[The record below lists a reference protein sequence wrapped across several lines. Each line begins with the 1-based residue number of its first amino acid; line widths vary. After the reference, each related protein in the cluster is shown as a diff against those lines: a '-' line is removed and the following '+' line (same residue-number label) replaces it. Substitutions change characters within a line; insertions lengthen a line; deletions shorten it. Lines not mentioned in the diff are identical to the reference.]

1 MESSIRS
8 SQISVSKMDEDL
20 VHASAAYNA
29 AARREYY
36 LRTRK
41 LKGRTHG
48 SQPPLHPHKTRA
60 QRQAERRRQQE
71 AKIAELKGRLKR
83 LQEVLAAEVKQAKAR
98 SGVKTPKTETKTTG
112 STHNGSSSK
121 PEHLSASQKAKKAKE
136 DKKRREKNKDLSLDE
151 QVKSLTQ
158 RIKTIQE
165 RIAKM
170 RKDGS
175 VGARRHT
182 AK

>member
-1 MESSIRS
+1 MG
-8 SQISVSKMDEDL
+8 EDL
-20 VHASAAYNA
+20 EHASAAYNA
-29 AARREYY
+29 AKRREYY

-48 SQPPLHPHKTRA
+48 SDNPLHPHKKRA

-71 AKIAELKGRLKR
+71 AKIAELKGRLKK

-98 SGVKTPKTETKTTG
+98 SGVKTSKTETKTTG
-112 STHNGSSSK
+112 SSNGTSNSK
-121 PEHLSASQKAKKAKE
+121 PEHLTSAQKAKKAKE

-170 RKDGS
+170 RKNGS

-182 AK
+182 SK

>member
-1 MESSIRS
+1 MAE
-8 SQISVSKMDEDL
+8 EL
-20 VHASAAYNA
+20 AHATAAYNA
-29 AARREYY
+29 AQRREYY

-41 LKGRTHG
+41 LKGRKHG
-48 SQPPLHPHKTRA
+48 SVKPAHPHKTRA
-60 QRQAERRRQQE
+60 QRQAERRKHQE
-71 AKIAELKGRLKR
+71 AKIAELKARLQK
-83 LQEVLAAEVKQAKAR
+83 LQEVLAAEVKKAQAR
-98 SGVKTPKTETKTTG
+98 SGVKTHKTEPKTT
-112 STHNGSSSK
+112 SSPKSNSNSK
-121 PEHLSASQKAKKAKE
+121 PEHLTAAQKAKKAKE

-165 RIAKM
+165 RIVKM

-175 VGARRHT
+175 VGARRNT